1 MVLSQ
6 KAMEEIMDVDYTDQ
20 SKSWLLTDLPR
31 IPVFPQVKEQICV
44 AIRQVFFFLT
54 KTCDEKYVGND
65 QLNKNNY

>member
-20 SKSWLLTDLPR
+20 SKSWLLADLPR

-44 AIRQVFFFLT
+44 AIRQVFFF
-54 KTCDEKYVGND
+54 
-65 QLNKNNY
+65 